1 MIIIFQ
7 ILFVLFALFAIG
19 VVLKRKKDGLLGP
32 KGVIFWIVFW
42 LIAIL
47 VVFWPN
53 STSIL
58 AKYLGIG
65 RGSDLVIYVS
75 LALMFFILF
84 RLHVKIESIGRDIT
98 KVVRKESL
106 EK

>member
-1 MIIIFQ
+1 M
-7 ILFVLFALFAIG
+7 FVLFALFAIG